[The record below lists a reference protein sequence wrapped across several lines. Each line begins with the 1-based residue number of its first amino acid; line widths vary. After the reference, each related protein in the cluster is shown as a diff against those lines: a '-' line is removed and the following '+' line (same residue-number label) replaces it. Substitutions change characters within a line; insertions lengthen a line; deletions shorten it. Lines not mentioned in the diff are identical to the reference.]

1 MYVNKNYVLLANSEL
16 SFVSAKVAYN
26 QIGVQFI

>member
-1 MYVNKNYVLLANSEL
+1 MYVNKNYVLANSEL
-16 SFVSAKVAYN
+16 GFLSAKVAYN